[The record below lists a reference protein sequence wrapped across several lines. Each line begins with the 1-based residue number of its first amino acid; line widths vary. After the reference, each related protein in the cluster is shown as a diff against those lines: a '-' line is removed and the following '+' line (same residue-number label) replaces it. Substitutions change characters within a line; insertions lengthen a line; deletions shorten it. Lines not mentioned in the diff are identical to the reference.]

1 MGDFL
6 TYTDT
11 IVTVTTNLDYN
22 FEVINDFS

>member
-6 TYTDT
+6 TNTDT

>member
-6 TYTDT
+6 TYTDA